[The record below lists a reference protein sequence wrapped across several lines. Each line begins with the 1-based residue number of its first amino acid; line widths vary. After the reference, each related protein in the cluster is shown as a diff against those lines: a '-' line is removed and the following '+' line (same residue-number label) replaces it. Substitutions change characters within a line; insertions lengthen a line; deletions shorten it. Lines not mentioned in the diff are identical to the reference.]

1 MHACTGVIADSGR
14 GCTPKQKQEPAA
26 SGFVL
31 MRVILVLMRAINL
44 NHKVRFTIG
53 PKSSP
58 VTVFWTSVHGRPSF
72 GILDSESTSSAKAL
86 QEPKKEKEVG
96 GKCL

>member
-53 PKSSP
+53 PKSLP
-58 VTVFWTSVHGRPSF
+58 VTVFWTFPCMAALLLEFWTPKALPPPRPSRN
-72 GILDSESTSSAKAL
+72 
-86 QEPKKEKEVG
+86 PKKK
-96 GKCL
+96 KK